1 MNITNS
7 KINLVSNFTSILND
21 IFSLGT
27 SNENSL
33 NDEIDIE
40 TIKYCFKVLIYDD
53 VSFDIIKHFVK
64 IYSLRENNITLNIN
78 IKSNKE
84 RAPDIMAIYL
94 ISPSDENF
102 SLIINDMK
110 NNIFDNYYINI
121 INMPNKNEIDF
132 SNFYMDL
139 MQNDFFN
146 RIYKIN
152 IIPIN
157 ILIYH
162 KNVFSLNLKKSFYL
176 LKYQNF
182 FVLFLLCHHLSNF
195 FYILL
200 KELFS
205 LQKAN

>member
-1 MNITNS
+1 MNIKNS
-7 KINLVSNFTSILND
+7 EINLVSNFTSILNE
-21 IFSLGT
+21 IFSLGS
-27 SNENSL
+27 SNENSSL
-33 NDEIDIE
+33 YDEIDIE

-53 VSFDIIKHFVK
+53 ISFDIIKHFVK

-84 RAPDIMAIYL
+84 RAADIMAIYL

-139 MQNDFFN
+139 MQNDFF
-146 RIYKIN
+146 IMLLLLY
-152 IIPIN
+152 
-157 ILIYH
+157 
-162 KNVFSLNLKKSFYL
+162 LKKESF
-176 LKYQNF
+176 
-182 FVLFLLCHHLSNF
+182 
-195 FYILL
+195 
-200 KELFS
+200 
-205 LQKAN
+205 